1 MNAGRHWK
9 SRATYIFNFS
19 LFPRYRYVAFYW
31 RRRLISKASLF
42 VSHSSLPVPLARSP
56 SMVFKYWIFVTFRIA
71 CLRMNS
77 LKARLS
83 WPEWQIKNGEFIE
96 RSHAC
101 ILNRG
106 RFASRNFILIS
117 GRACLYR
124 ADESLNFHRPYQ
136 AATLT
141 KRGKKNSF
149 ASASRFQ
156 PETSILT
163 WAAFLTIIYGE
174 MPVMDEQDT
183 PMLRRRR

>member
-1 MNAGRHWK
+1 
-9 SRATYIFNFS
+9 
-19 LFPRYRYVAFYW
+19 
-31 RRRLISKASLF
+31 
-42 VSHSSLPVPLARSP
+42 
-56 SMVFKYWIFVTFRIA
+56 MVFKYWIFVTFRIA

-101 ILNRG
+101 ILNG
-106 RFASRNFILIS
+106 GCFASRNFILIS

-124 ADESLNFHRPYQ
+124 ADEPLNFQRPYE

-156 PETSILT
+156 PETECFDVSGVSHD
-163 WAAFLTIIYGE
+163 Y
-174 MPVMDEQDT
+174 
-183 PMLRRRR
+183 LRRNAGNGRTRYSDAFDGDDSGGVSAKPLLLYSSRGPAIIPTVK

>member
-19 LFPRYRYVAFYW
+19 LFPRYRDVAFYW
-31 RRRLISKASLF
+31 RRRLISRLRFSFLTRLCQ
-42 VSHSSLPVPLARSP
+42 SRSLARSP

-156 PETSILT
+156 PETSVLT
-163 WAAFLTIIYGE
+163 
-174 MPVMDEQDT
+174 
-183 PMLRRRR
+183 

>member
-1 MNAGRHWK
+1 
-9 SRATYIFNFS
+9 
-19 LFPRYRYVAFYW
+19 
-31 RRRLISKASLF
+31 
-42 VSHSSLPVPLARSP
+42 
-56 SMVFKYWIFVTFRIA
+56 MVFKYWIFVTFRIA

-106 RFASRNFILIS
+106 CFASRNFILIS

-124 ADESLNFHRPYQ
+124 ADESLNFHRPHQ

-141 KRGKKNSF
+141 KRGKRKFFRVRVALSTGDEYFDVSGVSHDYLLRNAGNGRTRYPD
-149 ASASRFQ
+149 ASTATIAAAYRRNHYFFI
-156 PETSILT
+156 PAAGRLLFRRWNKCRRIHSIIQT
-163 WAAFLTIIYGE
+163 RGFFPADCRI
-174 MPVMDEQDT
+174 MSQ
-183 PMLRRRR
+183 